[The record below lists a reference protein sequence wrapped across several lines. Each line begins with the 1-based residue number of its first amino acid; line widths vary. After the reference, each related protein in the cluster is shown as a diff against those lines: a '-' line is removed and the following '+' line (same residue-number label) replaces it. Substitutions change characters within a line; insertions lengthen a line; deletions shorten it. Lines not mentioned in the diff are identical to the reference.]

1 MPTVCPSCGQP
12 VTKELGEAAVR
23 CTNILCPAQ
32 LSRSIEHFCSKGAMN
47 IDGLGPA
54 AVALLLESGRISCVA
69 DLYTLKVED
78 IEGLDRMGRK
88 SAENL
93 VRSIEASKSAGLER
107 LVYALG
113 IRNVG
118 EVAGAALAAKFGT
131 LENIMKASVEEICAI
146 DDFGLVTAE
155 CVAGFFSQE
164 SNIELCRRLQELGVV
179 TEAIN
184 APKGDKFA
192 GLTFVLT
199 GTLPTMSRDQAAE
212 LIKANG
218 GKVSSSVSKKTS
230 YVVAGEAAGSKLTK
244 AQDLGVTVISEDD
257 LVRMC
262 S

>member
-1 MPTVCPSCGQP
+1 
-12 VTKELGEAAVR
+12 
-23 CTNILCPAQ
+23 
-32 LSRSIEHFCSKGAMN
+32 MN

-118 EVAGAALAAKFGT
+118 EVAGAALAARFGT
-131 LENIMKASVEEICAI
+131 LESIMSASVDEICAI

-164 SNIELCRRLQELGVV
+164 SNIELCNKLIALGLNTSSTFVALDNRF
-179 TEAIN
+179 E
-184 APKGDKFA
+184 

-199 GTLPTMSRDQAAE
+199 GTLPSMSRDVASAM
-212 LIKANG
+212 IKDRG
-218 GKVSSSVSKKTS
+218 GKVSSSVSSKTN
-230 YVVAGEAAGSKLTK
+230 YVLAGEDAGSKLVK
-244 AQDLGVTVISEDD
+244 AKTLGITIIDEEEF
-257 LVRMC
+257 LQMC
-262 S
+262 Q